1 MQDSP
6 STLQRLIH
14 SLLER
19 DPPRAKSL
27 CVTLLGDAIGPHGGR
42 IWLSDLIELVTPLG
56 INERLLRTSVF
67 RLVAQGWLQSE
78 RHGRRSLYRLSEL
91 GEDLP
96 RQASSRIYEGSPQQ
110 WAGDWTLVILPRF
123 GNGSMSKRSE
133 VRRELI
139 WAGFGAIAPG
149 IFALP
154 RNQADVAQ
162 KVLGKLKLS
171 NNALVLGAHDM
182 NESKG
187 LAISSLISQ
196 CWDLDGVARQYQE
209 FSDTFGP
216 MLAAV
221 GDSMRPSQAFA
232 VRALT
237 IHEWRRIVLHDP
249 QLPTQMLPED
259 WPGHAAR
266 MLCGE
271 LYWAIFDMA
280 ERHLDYL
287 LDKDPAHYQ
296 PAKPSVYERFRGQR
310 ATNYNLMKCSR

>member
-1 MQDSP
+1 MPDST

-14 SLLER
+14 SLLQR

-27 CVTLLGDAIGPHGGR
+27 CVTLLGDAIGPHGGS

-56 INERLLRTSVF
+56 VNERLLRTSVF

-78 RHGRRSLYRLSEL
+78 RHGRRSLYRLSEQ
-91 GEDLP
+91 GEELT
-96 RQASSRIYEGSPQQ
+96 RQASSRIYEGSPAQ
-110 WAGDWTLVILPRF
+110 WEGDWTLVILPRF
-123 GNGSMSKRSE
+123 GNSSMSKRSE

-154 RNQADVAQ
+154 RNQAGVAQ

-171 NNALVLGAHDM
+171 DNALVLGAHEM
-182 NESKG
+182 NDSKG
-187 LAISSLISQ
+187 LVISSLISQ
-196 CWDLDGVARQYQE
+196 CWDLEGVARQYQE
-209 FSDTFGP
+209 FSETFGP

-221 GDSMRPSQAFA
+221 GENIRPSQAFA

-249 QLPTQMLPED
+249 QLPNQMLPGN

-266 MLCGE
+266 ALCGQ
-271 LYWAIFDMA
+271 LYWSIFDMA
-280 ERHLDYL
+280 EQHLDQL

-296 PAKPSVYERFRGQR
+296 AAKPSTYERFGRRGL
-310 ATNYNLMKCSR
+310 ADYNLMKCSR